1 MPRNRRLKVQG
12 EAAFYH
18 IVSRT
23 VGGEFYL
30 GDVEKEKLVSIIQ
43 RFSALFLVDVLGF
56 CVMSNH
62 FHLLVKVHPG
72 KEVSDKEV
80 LKRVK
85 EDGGVMQGLIHDPD
99 LLRSR
104 LSDISE
110 YVRYIKQV
118 FSRWYNRI
126 HNRSGYFWGDR
137 FKSVLVESGEALLAC
152 LAYIDL
158 NPVRAEMVEKP
169 EEYRFSGI
177 GYRVQT
183 GDRKKLLSWEGLP
196 FTNRKNMLS
205 LYRACLYRNGG
216 LSVEGKNG
224 RIDPKVLREA
234 EESGFQL
241 NADDVLRYRIRH
253 FSDGLVIGSKGFI
266 REAYGNFSGTIIR
279 KKSRGAY
286 PVGVGPGIFSLRRLG
301 TA

>member
-1 MPRNRRLKVQG
+1 MARERRLKVKG
-12 EAAFYH
+12 EAAYYH
-18 IVSRT
+18 IISRT

-43 RFSALFLVDVLGF
+43 RFSKLFLVDVIGY

-62 FHLLVKVHPG
+62 FHLLVKVNPG
-72 KEVSDKEV
+72 EKLSDKEL

-85 EDGGVMQGLIHDPD
+85 ADGGVMQALIHDPE

-104 LSDISE
+104 LADISE
-110 YVRYIKQV
+110 YIRYIKQV

-137 FKSVLVESGEALLAC
+137 FKSVWIESGEALLAC

-169 EEYRFSGI
+169 EEYRFSSI
-177 GYRVQT
+177 GYRVQA
-183 GDRKKLLSWEGLP
+183 RNRYKVLSWEGLP
-196 FTNRKNMLS
+196 ITNKHKTLV
-205 LYRACLYRNGG
+205 LYRAYLYQNGG
-216 LSVEGKNG
+216 LMVNGKKG
-224 RIDPKVLREA
+224 RIAPEIVKEA
-234 EESGFQL
+234 VRTGFGL
-241 NADDVLRYRIRH
+241 DVGDALRYRVRH

-266 REAYGNFSGTIIR
+266 REAYGTFGGTIIC

-286 PVGVGPGIFSLRRLG
+286 PVGTGPGIYSLRRLTG
-301 TA
+301 